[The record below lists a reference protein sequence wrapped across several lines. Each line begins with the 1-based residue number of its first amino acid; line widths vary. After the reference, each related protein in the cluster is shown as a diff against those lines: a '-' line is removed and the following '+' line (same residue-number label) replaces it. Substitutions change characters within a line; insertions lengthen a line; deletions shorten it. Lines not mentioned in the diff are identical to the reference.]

1 MYNRATLK
9 NGIRVIYEYIPYVK
23 SVSVGVW
30 VGVGSRY
37 ETPANSGISHFIEHM
52 LFKGTKKRSAKDI
65 AEEMDFYGGQ
75 INAFTSKEY
84 TCFYTKTLDTHLD
97 LSVDLLSDMYYNSVF
112 NPQDIETER
121 KVIIEEI
128 NMYEDS
134 PEDLVHDLLI
144 EKAWDGDPLA
154 MPISGTVESVSG
166 ITRDMILSY
175 MDKFYTPQNTVIA
188 VAGSFDEEK
197 LIPLLEEKFN
207 VLRPSYNLSPFSIP
221 EFKGGI
227 YKKQKNIEQAHIAI
241 GFCGLPSKDKDIFP
255 LAVINNILGGSMS
268 SRLFQTIREEKGL
281 AYSVYSYSASYKGCG
296 LYTIYAG
303 LNPDK
308 VDLVCEL
315 IINEVQKLV
324 KDGISDYELKKGKE
338 QLKGNYILSLESI
351 SSRMSALGKSEVMG
365 ERCRT
370 PEEVLALIDS
380 VDEEYAN
387 RIIKNIFDAPS
398 CTAIV
403 SPK

>member
-221 EFKGGI
+221 EFKGG
-227 YKKQKNIEQAHIAI
+227 
-241 GFCGLPSKDKDIFP
+241 
-255 LAVINNILGGSMS
+255 
-268 SRLFQTIREEKGL
+268 
-281 AYSVYSYSASYKGCG
+281 
-296 LYTIYAG
+296 
-303 LNPDK
+303 
-308 VDLVCEL
+308 
-315 IINEVQKLV
+315 
-324 KDGISDYELKKGKE
+324 
-338 QLKGNYILSLESI
+338 
-351 SSRMSALGKSEVMG
+351 
-365 ERCRT
+365 
-370 PEEVLALIDS
+370 
-380 VDEEYAN
+380 
-387 RIIKNIFDAPS
+387 
-398 CTAIV
+398 
-403 SPK
+403 